1 VWGGRAAPPA
11 PAGPGRASAPSS
23 VERGFRG
30 AGGQA
35 HGQQD
40 SGACVLPPEDAPGRP
55 PAAVAAGAR
64 APSGRDSQRAADGG
78 LGAPLAQSPEQ
89 GGPADA
95 ERREGRGPASRP
107 LAAQMLWA
115 SRLGLGHALQG
126 VT

>member
-1 VWGGRAAPPA
+1 MQYALIFYDLQLILA
-11 PAGPGRASAPSS
+11 
-23 VERGFRG
+23 
-30 AGGQA
+30 QM
-35 HGQQD
+35 
-40 SGACVLPPEDAPGRP
+40 
-55 PAAVAAGAR
+55 
-64 APSGRDSQRAADGG
+64 G